1 MADITAAFSAAF
13 RAQAEQ
19 MQGACMEFVKTNV
32 DPSMKTDDEFIEFC
46 APFAK
51 LTSER
56 GISPDRFVEILF
68 EVLHSLAQLNQ
79 IERPTLIVCI
89 NVGVMKILN
98 DTKDQPAALPGAE
111 GVGKD
116 KAAYNAALSDRDH
129 VVDVLTA
136 WLAAKEKHM
145 QANKPNP
152 SAGRADTEMDA
163 PEDDFA
169 DDEMAAGEAAKN
181 DEPVAAADAID
192 RMVVSALLEK
202 ASTSTDDK
210 VKEVMAYMAS
220 RQASDHQPRSHNNA
234 GRSKPIELFH
244 GKPEQCGKDAKD
256 WLSTVEIY
264 LDSVTEKKP
273 VSIVV
278 TYLRGDAQSWWTEF
292 GKAQI
297 GLQASFVAFKDIF
310 LARFVKP
317 GDSRK
322 ARHELAT
329 MQQNEMSV
337 ETYAAQFRNCAARI
351 AASKVGTPVD
361 STTQATYFLKGLK
374 KLIVYKLEGMVSP
387 DVMQDVD
394 KLIDA
399 AEKVEANID
408 MSMKQAKGHSQ
419 EQPQYDRP
427 RGQANFVD
435 RNRGGSSRFR
445 SAPYST
451 HGRGRGAAVHAV
463 QALPPQEVQFNFA
476 QARDEHHPANRWA
489 PNEVCNNC
497 RQTGHKWRECP
508 SLPHQYMPAPQAWGG
523 PSGGRGRGRGMAG
536 RSRGRGY
543 GY

>member
-1 MADITAAFSAAF
+1 
-13 RAQAEQ
+13 
-19 MQGACMEFVKTNV
+19 MEFVKTNV

-111 GVGKD
+111 
-116 KAAYNAALSDRDH
+116 
-129 VVDVLTA
+129 
-136 WLAAKEKHM
+136 
-145 QANKPNP
+145 
-152 SAGRADTEMDA
+152 DTEMDA

-220 RQASDHQPRSHNNA
+220 RQA
-234 GRSKPIELFH
+234 
-244 GKPEQCGKDAKD
+244 
-256 WLSTVEIY
+256 
-264 LDSVTEKKP
+264 
-273 VSIVV
+273 
-278 TYLRGDAQSWWTEF
+278 
-292 GKAQI
+292 
-297 GLQASFVAFKDIF
+297 
-310 LARFVKP
+310 
-317 GDSRK
+317 
-322 ARHELAT
+322 
-329 MQQNEMSV
+329 
-337 ETYAAQFRNCAARI
+337 
-351 AASKVGTPVD
+351 
-361 STTQATYFLKGLK
+361 
-374 KLIVYKLEGMVSP
+374 
-387 DVMQDVD
+387 
-394 KLIDA
+394 
-399 AEKVEANID
+399 
-408 MSMKQAKGHSQ
+408 KGHSQ

-427 RGQANFVD
+427 RGQANF
-435 RNRGGSSRFR
+435 
-445 SAPYST
+445 
-451 HGRGRGAAVHAV
+451 
-463 QALPPQEVQFNFA
+463 ALPPQEVQFNFA

>member
-111 GVGKD
+111 
-116 KAAYNAALSDRDH
+116 
-129 VVDVLTA
+129 
-136 WLAAKEKHM
+136 
-145 QANKPNP
+145 
-152 SAGRADTEMDA
+152 DTEMDA